1 MNLLLKYIS
10 NRVATDSKL
19 QADLIKTAGDI
30 ASLVP
35 QSEDEMFLL
44 GKLGLYPA
52 DTCAPFVTRQGTP
65 FYEFDNMA
73 MMPKEGK
80 TMKYLD
86 FEFRQLEILFHLPRV
101 NSLEG
106 QNWLRNNLFQG
117 CRVDARKKT
126 NTRQNS
132 ESISDPTGKRYK
144 QIG

>member
-73 MMPKEGK
+73 MMPKEG
-80 TMKYLD
+80 
-86 FEFRQLEILFHLPRV
+86 
-101 NSLEG
+101 
-106 QNWLRNNLFQG
+106 
-117 CRVDARKKT
+117 
-126 NTRQNS
+126 
-132 ESISDPTGKRYK
+132 
-144 QIG
+144 